1 MSEIFL
7 QAYKLQMTLIP
18 LKFNAG
24 MVQIKAQYVVGD
36 LNILRVINILFS
48 ISIYGIMFHIDIG
61 RFFPRYIY
69 DVKKTQTLIFC
80 G

>member
-48 ISIYGIMFHIDIG
+48 ISI
-61 RFFPRYIY
+61 
-69 DVKKTQTLIFC
+69 
-80 G
+80 